1 MTEKPYRKNVG
12 MVVFNS
18 QGEVIVGE
26 RVHFPNSWQ
35 FPQGGIDEK
44 EDYIDAA
51 KRELYEELG
60 IKDAVYVGEYPDWIP
75 YDFPNNLH
83 LNANLQKYR
92 GQLQRW
98 MLYFWDGALSDCDL
112 THHEIEFLSIR
123 FMRLEET
130 VEAVVDF
137 KKPVYQKFVPFFS
150 NLVQNYIAHNV
161 K

>member
-26 RVHFPNSWQ
+26 RVHFPGSWQ
-35 FPQGGIDEK
+35 FPQGGIDEN

-60 IKDAVYVGEYPDWIP
+60 IKEAIYVGEYPDWIP
-75 YDFPNNLH
+75 YDFPSTLH
-83 LNANLQKYR
+83 LYGNLKNFR

-98 MLYFWDGALSDCDL
+98 ILYFWDGRLSDCDL
-112 THHEIEFLSIR
+112 DHHEKEFLSIR
-123 FMRLEET
+123 HMKLQET
-130 VEAVVDF
+130 IAAVVDF
-137 KKPVYQKFVPFFS
+137 KKPVYEKFVPLFS
-150 NLVQNYIAHNV
+150 QLIENYIAE